1 MKKVHKCVET
11 KCVKFSVQLLPIYYI
26 HSTEDCMNNIE
37 EFLRKDMALYLYF
50 A

>member
-11 KCVKFSVQLLPIYYI
+11 KCVKFSVELMPIYYI
-26 HSTEDCMNNIE
+26 HSTEDLWNIE
-37 EFLRKDMALYLYF
+37 EFLRKDMALCLYF